1 MDILNQ
7 ILLFLHFVGLTLG
20 FSVSFA
26 NMVMGGL
33 IAKAAPQEKGV
44 LGRFPPLMSRLGT
57 IGLVLLWVTGL
68 TLVFTKWNG
77 FAILPWQ
84 FHVKLSAVVLLT
96 ITVAVIHR
104 VERLVQKGD
113 TAAAAKLESL
123 GKVAMLL
130 AMTALLFAVL
140 TFD

>member
-1 MDILNQ
+1 MDVLNQ
-7 ILLFLHFVGLTLG
+7 VLVFLHFVGLTLG

-33 IAKAAPQEKGV
+33 IAKAPPQEKGV

-57 IGLVLLWVTGL
+57 IGLTLLWVTGVV
-68 TLVFTKWNG
+68 LVFTKWNG

-84 FHVKLSAVVLLT
+84 FYVKLAAVVLLT
-96 ITVAVIHR
+96 ITVTFIHR
-104 VERLVQKGD
+104 AERLVQAGN
-113 TAAAAKLESL
+113 TAAAARIESL
-123 GKVAMLL
+123 GKMAMLF
-130 AMTALLFAVL
+130 AVTALLFAVL